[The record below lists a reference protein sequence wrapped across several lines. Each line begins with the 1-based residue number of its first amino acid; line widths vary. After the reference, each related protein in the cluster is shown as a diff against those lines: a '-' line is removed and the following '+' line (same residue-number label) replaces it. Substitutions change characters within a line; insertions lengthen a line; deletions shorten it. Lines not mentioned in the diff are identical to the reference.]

1 MHSYTK
7 KDNKFEKIIFTLA
20 IISYMAAPFLSSL
33 LEKNI
38 KNEEITIVFSNLG
51 FTISSATIFTILY
64 FIFTKLLWKI
74 PIFSSCLQVTNIS
87 GIWRCEG
94 IGCKYDDKSI
104 KNNWTGTIK
113 IVQTLTKMKIV
124 LTTDKSQSRSTSV
137 ISNLELHDTKE
148 CTLSYMYYNRPNDM
162 AEGLNEHEGFC
173 SLVFDL
179 EKKQATGT
187 YYTNPAR
194 KSYGTMK
201 LEFVSR

>member
-7 KDNKFEKIIFTLA
+7 KDNKFERIVFALA
-20 IISYMAAPFLSSL
+20 IASYIVAPYLSSL

-38 KNEEITIVFSNLG
+38 KNENITVIFSNLG
-51 FTISSATIFTILY
+51 LTISSVTIFTILY
-64 FIFTKLLWKI
+64 FLFTKWLWKI
-74 PIFSSCLQVTNIS
+74 PFISNCLHVTNIS
-87 GIWRCEG
+87 GIWKCEG
-94 IGCKYDDKSI
+94 IGCKYDDKNI
-104 KNNWTGTIK
+104 KNTWTGTIK
-113 IVQTLTKMKIV
+113 IVQTLTKMEIV
-124 LTTDKSQSRSTSV
+124 LTTENSQSRSTSV

-148 CTLSYMYYNRPNDM
+148 CTLSYMYYNKPNDI

-179 EKKQATGT
+179 EKKRATGV

-201 LEFVSR
+201 LDFVSK

>member
-7 KDNKFEKIIFTLA
+7 KDNKFEKIIYTLA

-38 KNEEITIVFSNLG
+38 KNEELTIVFSNLG

-94 IGCKYDDKSI
+94 TGFKYDDKSI